1 MVRLF
6 CMLFAAFSLSAC
18 GGTGAPADPG
28 AAQTGTAETETAESQ
43 ATESTESDQEGSAL
57 KITVGDQELLATFAD
72 NSSAEEFREL
82 LSQGPLTI
90 EMELSLIHI

>member
-1 MVRLF
+1 MVKLL

-43 ATESTESDQEGSAL
+43 TTESTESDQEGTAL

-72 NSSAEEFREL
+72 NSSAGYDADPERY
-82 LSQGPLTI
+82 SDHHGAR
-90 EMELSLIHI
+90 

>member
-1 MVRLF
+1 MVKLL

-43 ATESTESDQEGSAL
+43 TTESTESDQEGTAIENHRWRPGTAGYL
-57 KITVGDQELLATFAD
+57 CRQQ
-72 NSSAEEFREL
+72 FRWVRR
-82 LSQGPLTI
+82 
-90 EMELSLIHI
+90 

>member
-1 MVRLF
+1 MVKLL

-28 AAQTGTAETETAESQ
+28 AAQTGTAETET
-43 ATESTESDQEGSAL
+43 TESTESDQEGTAL

-72 NSSAEEFREL
+72 NSSAGYDADPERYPDHH
-82 LSQGPLTI
+82 GAR
-90 EMELSLIHI
+90 